1 MKLVILDW
9 ATVTA
14 GDLTPQRFH
23 ALADEVECYSL
34 TAPEETIER
43 IRDADL
49 VLCNKVQITESV
61 MAACPNLRY
70 IGLFA
75 TGYNNIDIEAAR
87 ARGITVCNA
96 GSYSTNAVA
105 QHVFACILDHF
116 SRVSL
121 YAMDTRLG
129 SWCRSKTF
137 SYFPYPTAE
146 LAGRVL
152 GIIGYGSIGRRVA
165 EIGAAFGMQPIIAT
179 RTQPT
184 DCPYPLKTI
193 EEVFALSDVV
203 TLHCPLTGQTA
214 GLVDA
219 ERLEMMKP
227 EAILINTARG
237 GVVREA
243 DLAEALCDGIL
254 AAAYL
259 DVLEKEPMAEDT
271 PLRNA
276 KNCFI
281 TPHIAWAP
289 LETRTRL
296 LDIAA
301 QNIQAYLAG
310 QPRNKVC

>member
-9 ATVTA
+9 ATVTT
-14 GDLTPQRFH
+14 GDLTPNIFH
-23 ALADEVECYSL
+23 AMADEVDCYSL
-34 TAPEETIER
+34 TTPEETITR
-43 IRDADL
+43 IGDADA
-49 VLCNKVQITESV
+49 VLCNKVQITETV
-61 MAACPNLRY
+61 MSACPNLRY

-75 TGYNNIDIEAAR
+75 TGYNNIDIEAAK

-129 SWCRSKTF
+129 NWCRSKTF

-146 LAGRVL
+146 LAGRVI
-152 GIIGYGSIGRRVA
+152 GIIGYGSIGRKVA
-165 EIGAAFGMQPIIAT
+165 EIASAFGMQPVIAT
-179 RTQPT
+179 RTRPD

-193 EEVFALSDVV
+193 EEVFTLADVL

-227 EAILINTARG
+227 EAILINTSRG

-243 DLAEALCDGIL
+243 DLAEALEDGIL
-254 AAAYL
+254 SAAYL
-259 DVLEKEPMAEDT
+259 DVLEQEPMAEDT
-271 PLRNA
+271 PLRHA

-296 LDIAA
+296 VEIAA
-301 QNIQAYLAG
+301 KNLKAYFAG
-310 QPRNKVC
+310 DPQNKVC

>member
-9 ATVTA
+9 ATVTT
-14 GDLTPQRFH
+14 GDLSPRMFH
-23 ALADEVECYSL
+23 TLADEVDCYSL
-34 TAPEETIER
+34 TEPHETIER
-43 IRDADL
+43 IGSAEM
-49 VLCNKVQITESV
+49 VVCNKVKITEEV
-61 MAACPNLRY
+61 MSACPNLRY
-70 IGLFA
+70 IGLLA
-75 TGYNNIDIEAAR
+75 TGYNNIDIEAAK

-121 YAMDTRLG
+121 YTMDTRLG
-129 SWCRSKTF
+129 NWCKSKTF
-137 SYFPYPTAE
+137 SYFPYPTSE

-152 GIIGYGSIGRRVA
+152 GIIGYGSIGKKVA
-165 EIGAAFGMQPIIAT
+165 EIGAAFGMQPVIAT
-179 RTQPT
+179 RTYPD
-184 DCPYPLKTI
+184 DCPYPVKTI
-193 EEVFALSDVV
+193 EEVFSLSDVL

-214 GLVDA
+214 GLVEA

-227 EAILINTARG
+227 EAILINTSRG

-243 DLAEALCDGIL
+243 DLAEALEDGVL

-259 DVLEKEPMAEDT
+259 DVLEQEPMAEDT

-276 KNCFI
+276 KNCYI

-289 LETRTRL
+289 QETRQRL
-296 LDIAA
+296 LEIAA
-301 QNIQAYLAG
+301 KNIQAYLAG
-310 QPRNKVC
+310 EPRNRVC